1 MGSADGARDVSAALI
16 AGAILLAALIIADKL
31 EQIASRHRRK

>member
-1 MGSADGARDVSAALI
+1 MAAAMI
-16 AGAILLAALIIADKL
+16 AGAILLGALIISDKL